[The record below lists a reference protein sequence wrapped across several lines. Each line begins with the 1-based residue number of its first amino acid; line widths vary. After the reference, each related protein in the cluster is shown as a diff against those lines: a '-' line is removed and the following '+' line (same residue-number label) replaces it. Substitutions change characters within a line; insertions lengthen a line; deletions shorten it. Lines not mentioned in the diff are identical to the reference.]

1 MTGRDRCQKSGL
13 HASQLSRR
21 RLVALLAVSAGA
33 VGTLAACGEPEKRK
47 PGGYDFPGAEKD
59 EKGRFKSSQT
69 F

>member
-1 MTGRDRCQKSGL
+1 MKRPDLRQLSTPRTSG
-13 HASQLSRR
+13 LSRR
-21 RLVALLAVSAGA
+21 RLVVLIAASAAAVAA
-33 VGTLAACGEPEKRK
+33 RAACGEPEKRK

>member
-1 MTGRDRCQKSGL
+1 MNEPDRRLASTHPAGRV
-13 HASQLSRR
+13 SRR
-21 RLVALLAVSAGA
+21 RLGVLLAASAGA
-33 VGTLAACGEPEKRK
+33 ALAACGEPEKRK